1 MGRVAG
7 FLVHVL
13 SLGPLV
19 CKHRPASSK
28 EGSTLLVTSRL
39 AFALLDL
46 QIWGLDQMSQRSAR
60 WVFWRSP
67 GTPSTLLGLLVKE
80 LV

>member
-1 MGRVAG
+1 M
-7 FLVHVL
+7 
-13 SLGPLV
+13 

-39 AFALLDL
+39 AFASLSSK
-46 QIWGLDQMSQRSAR
+46 IWDLDQMSQRSAR

-67 GTPSTLLGLLVKE
+67 GTPSTLPGLLIKE